1 MTIEFVDVGA
11 ERLEV
16 LHLATERPGATL
28 VFLHEGLGSVAGWR
42 GFPRT
47 LCDRLG
53 APGLVYS
60 RRGYGRST
68 PLAESRATDYL
79 HREAWDVLPALL
91 DRCGVRRPLL
101 VGHSDG
107 GSIALL
113 YAARFDPL
121 AIAVMAPHVFVED
134 VTIAGI
140 VQARAAWERGKL
152 KEPLARVHDDPDG
165 AFFGWNDG
173 WLNPAFRTWNIEAE
187 LPNIRCPV
195 LAIQGYDDQYATM
208 EQLDRIARVAPG
220 RRAAEARGL
229 RTRAAARPA
238 GGGDAGDRGTVRRDA
253 REPPDRR
260 MPRRRTAPEGA
271 VRIPVRDDQIG
282 SNFTA
287 RW

>member
-1 MTIEFVDVGA
+1 MTIDCIEVGT
-11 ERLEV
+11 ERLELLRV
-16 LHLATERPGATL
+16 APERAGPTL

-68 PLAESRATDYL
+68 PLGQTRTTDYL
-79 HREAWDVLPALL
+79 HREAWDVLPVVLE
-91 DRCGVRRPLL
+91 RCGVHRPLL

-121 AIAVMAPHVFVED
+121 SIAIMAPHVFVED

-140 VQARAAWERGKL
+140 EQARAAWYQGKL
-152 KEPLARVHDDPDG
+152 KEPLARVHEDPDG

-173 WLNPAFRTWNIEAE
+173 WLNPAFRQWNIEAE
-187 LPNIRCPV
+187 LPRIRCRV
-195 LAIQGYDDQYATM
+195 LAIQGYDDQYGTM
-208 EQLDRIARVAPG
+208 EQLDRIGRGVPGAQLMKLAQCGHAPQRDQPEQVMQAIERLFAQANG
-220 RRAAEARGL
+220 
-229 RTRAAARPA
+229 A
-238 GGGDAGDRGTVRRDA
+238 G
-253 REPPDRR
+253 
-260 MPRRRTAPEGA
+260 
-271 VRIPVRDDQIG
+271 
-282 SNFTA
+282 
-287 RW
+287 